1 MTALNDEAQQS
12 VASAQAAGAH
22 DAQNA
27 SDTSSGASAPAEAPE
42 TTVADG
48 PVVGA
53 DEQSAAAQQA
63 EQQQDNAPDDVFEH
77 SAAKM
82 REHGMSETAI
92 NQFERLY
99 NVWRNDEGTSWIRE
113 DDVEPLGHIPSFHDV
128 YETIN
133 HDKAV
138 DAFAKTA
145 FIKLN
150 GGLGTSMGLQKAKSL
165 LPVRRHKAKQMRF
178 IDIIIGQVLTARTRL
193 DVELP
198 LTFMNSFHTSADT
211 MKVLK
216 HHRKFKQSEVPM
228 EIIQHQEP
236 KLVAAT
242 GEPVSF
248 PQNPDL
254 EWCPP
259 GHGDL
264 FSTIWESGLL
274 DVLEARGL
282 KYLFISN
289 SDNLGAR
296 PSRTLAQ
303 HFENTGAPFM
313 AEVAVRTKAD
323 RKGGHIVRDK
333 VTGRLM
339 LREMS
344 QVHPDDKA
352 AAEDIAKHPYFNT
365 NSIWI
370 RIDALKAKLAECN
383 GVLPLPVIRNRKT
396 VDPTNPDTEQVIQ
409 LETAMGAAI
418 GLFNGSIC
426 VQVDRMRFLPVK
438 TTNDLFIMR
447 SDRFHLTD
455 TYEMEDGN
463 YIFPNVEL
471 DQRYYK
477 YIRDFDERFPYDVP
491 SLAAANSVTI
501 KGDWTF
507 GRDVSMFADAVL
519 EDKGEPSYV
528 PNGEY
533 VGPLG
538 IEPDDWV

>member
-1 MTALNDEAQQS
+1 MSTFTPFAEKME
-12 VASAQAAGAH
+12 SAG
-22 DAQNA
+22 
-27 SDTSSGASAPAEAPE
+27 
-42 TTVADG
+42 V
-48 PVVGA
+48 
-53 DEQSAAAQQA
+53 SAAAV
-63 EQQQDNAPDDVFEH
+63 NAFSRCYEALVSNH
-77 SAAKM
+77 SGMIPETDILPADQVEDWRDITASTPAA
-82 REHGMSETAI
+82 
-92 NQFERLY
+92 
-99 NVWRNDEGTSWIRE
+99 
-113 DDVEPLGHIPSFHDV
+113 
-128 YETIN
+128 
-133 HDKAV
+133 DKDLISRCV
-138 DAFAKTA
+138 C
-145 FIKLN
+145 IKLN

-165 LPVRRHKAKQMRF
+165 LKVKGEDTFLDLIVRQVKHLRSLSGTPVR
-178 IDIIIGQVLTARTRL
+178 LL
-193 DVELP
+193 L
-198 LTFMNSFHTSADT
+198 MNSFSTSADT
-211 MKVLK
+211 LAYLEKYAADGFADPAQVELMQN
-216 HHRKFKQSEVPM
+216 RVPKILADGLSPASCP
-228 EIIQHQEP
+228 EQPE
-236 KLVAAT
+236 
-242 GEPVSF
+242 
-248 PQNPDL
+248 L

-274 DVLEARGL
+274 DVLEERGF

-313 AEVAVRTKAD
+313 AEVAIRTKAD

-333 VTGRLM
+333 ATGRLI

-344 QVHPDDKA
+344 QVHPDDKEA
-352 AAEDIAKHPYFNT
+352 AQDITKHPYFNT
-365 NSIWI
+365 NSIWV
-370 RIDALKAKLAECN
+370 RIDALKDKLAECD
-383 GVLPLPVIRNRKT
+383 GVLPLPVIRNKKT
-396 VDPTNPDTEQVIQ
+396 VNPTDPDSEQVIQ

-471 DQRYYK
+471 DPRYYK
-477 YIRDFDERFPYDVP
+477 NIHDFDERFPYAVP
-491 SLAAANSVTI
+491 SLAAANSVSI
-501 KGDWTF
+501 QGDWTF
-507 GRDVSMFADAVL
+507 GRDVMMFADAKL
-519 EDKGEPSYV
+519 EDKGKPSYV

-533 VGPLG
+533 VGPQG

>member
-1 MTALNDEAQQS
+1 MS
-12 VASAQAAGAH
+12 
-22 DAQNA
+22 
-27 SDTSSGASAPAEAPE
+27 
-42 TTVADG
+42 
-48 PVVGA
+48 
-53 DEQSAAAQQA
+53 
-63 EQQQDNAPDDVFEH
+63 DVFDL
-77 SAAKM
+77 SASKM
-82 REHGMSETAI
+82 RDHGMSDVSIA
-92 NQFERLY
+92 QFRRLY
-99 NVWRNDEGTSWIRE
+99 DVWRHEEASSWIRE
-113 DDVEPLGHIPSFHDV
+113 DAVTPLTGVPSFHDV
-128 YETIN
+128 YETID

-138 DAFAKTA
+138 EAFAKTA
-145 FIKLN
+145 FLKLN
-150 GGLGTSMGLQKAKSL
+150 GGLGTSMGLECAKSL

-178 IDIIIGQVLTARTRL
+178 IDIIIGQVLTARARL
-193 DVELP
+193 GVELP
-198 LTFMNSFHTSADT
+198 LTLMNSFRTSEDT
-211 MKVLK
+211 MKVLR
-216 HHRKFKQSEVPM
+216 HHRKFRQHDVPM
-228 EIIQHQEP
+228 EIVQHQEP
-236 KLVAAT
+236 KIVEAT
-242 GEPVSF
+242 GEPVTWDAD
-248 PQNPDL
+248 PEL

-274 DVLEARGL
+274 DTLEERGF

-313 AEVAVRTKAD
+313 IEVATRTYAD

-333 VTGRLM
+333 ATGRLM

-352 AAEDIAKHPYFNT
+352 DAQNIKKHPYFNT
-365 NSIWI
+365 NSIWV
-370 RIDALKAKLAECN
+370 RIDALKAKLAEYD

-396 VDPTNPDTEQVIQ
+396 VDPTDPESTPVVQ

-418 GLFNGSIC
+418 GLFDGAIC

-438 TTNDLFIMR
+438 TTDDLFIMR

-455 TYEMEDGN
+455 SYEMEDGN
-463 YIFPNVEL
+463 YIFPNVTL
-471 DQRYYK
+471 DPRYYK
-477 YIRDFDERFPYDVP
+477 NIHDFNERFPYSIP

-501 KGDWTF
+501 RGDWTF
-507 GRDVSMFADAVL
+507 GRDVVMFSDAIL
-519 EDKGEPSYV
+519 EDNGEPSYV

-533 VGPLG
+533 VGPQG